1 VVLAISYVG
10 EDNPKI
16 PVGRLQ
22 KGEPV
27 MKVLLAV
34 CIILALAVPALSAS
48 PAGAEAAIQQVWQ
61 QFSDAWARGDAHAR
75 AALWAEDASLINPF
89 GVEVH
94 GRAAIEKLFEQENAG
109 FAKGTTH
116 TFSNFSFR
124 FLTPTIA
131 EVDATGEIKGIRG
144 ADGTP
149 QPTLTIHVFG
159 IMAKA
164 GGKWQMKDARPYV
177 IAQPPGPP
185 PTGAE

>member
-1 VVLAISYVG
+1 
-10 EDNPKI
+10 
-16 PVGRLQ
+16 
-22 KGEPV
+22 
-27 MKVLLAV
+27 MKTLLAV
-34 CIILALAVPALSAS
+34 FVILALAVPAIAAG

-89 GVEVH
+89 GVVAR

-116 TFSNFSFR
+116 TFSNFSYR

-131 EVDATGEIKGIRG
+131 EVDATGTIEGIRG

-149 QPTLTIHVFG
+149 MPTLTLHVFA
-159 IMAKA
+159 IMAKT
-164 GGKWQMKDARPYV
+164 GGTWQMKDARPYV
-177 IAQPPGPP
+177 ITPPPGPP
-185 PTGAE
+185 PTGAK

>member
-1 VVLAISYVG
+1 
-10 EDNPKI
+10 
-16 PVGRLQ
+16 
-22 KGEPV
+22 
-27 MKVLLAV
+27 MKALLAV
-34 CIILALAVPALSAS
+34 FVMLALALPAIAAG

-89 GVEVH
+89 GVEAH
-94 GRAAIEKLFEQENAG
+94 GRVAIEKIFEQEQAG

-144 ADGTP
+144 ADGT
-149 QPTLTIHVFG
+149 QMPTLTIHVFA
-159 IMAKA
+159 IMAEA

-177 IAQPPGPP
+177 IGPPPGPQ
-185 PTGAE
+185 PTGAK